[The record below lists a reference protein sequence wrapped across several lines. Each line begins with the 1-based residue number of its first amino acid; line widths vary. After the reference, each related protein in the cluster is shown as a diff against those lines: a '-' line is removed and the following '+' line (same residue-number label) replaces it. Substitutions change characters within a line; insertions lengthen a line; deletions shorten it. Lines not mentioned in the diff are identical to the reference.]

1 MIVVGLTG
9 SIAMGK
15 STVSAMFAELGVPT
29 FDADDAV
36 RDFYAGEGAATIE
49 AAFPGV
55 VVSGKVDRERLGAQV
70 LGDAAALQR
79 LEGLV
84 HPAVAEARRS
94 RSLRARRRLERRIV
108 LVDVPL
114 LFETGGDANV
124 DLVIVVSAPESIQR
138 DRVLGRAGMTEAKL
152 DAILSRQMSD
162 AEKRRRA
169 HFVIDTRGR
178 LELTRAVV
186 AAIHPLDCGYGGRP
200 NTPCVRSC
208 WTPKRPD

>member
-1 MIVVGLTG
+1 MIVAGLTG

-15 STVSAMFAELGVPT
+15 STVAAMFAELGVPT

-36 RDFYAGEGAATIE
+36 RDFYAGDGAKAIE

-55 VVSGKVDRERLGAQV
+55 TDGGQVDRERLGARV
-70 LGDAAALQR
+70 LGDKEALQR

-84 HPAVAEARRS
+84 HPAVAEARAQFLS
-94 RSLRARRRLERRIV
+94 RAAAAGRRLVI
-108 LVDVPL
+108 VDVPL
-114 LFETGGDANV
+114 LFETGGEASV
-124 DLVIVVSAPESIQR
+124 DLVVVASAPETIQR
-138 DRVLGRAGMTEAKL
+138 ARALGRTGMTEAKL
-152 DAILSRQMSD
+152 DAILARQTSD

-186 AAIHPLDCGYGGRP
+186 AQFMRATAAMARGRM
-200 NTPCVRSC
+200 RHA
-208 WTPKRPD
+208 

>member
-1 MIVVGLTG
+1 MMVIGLTG

-15 STVSAMFAELGVPT
+15 STVSAMFAKLGVPT

-36 RDFYAGEGAATIE
+36 RDFYAGDGARAVE

-55 VVSGKVDRERLGAQV
+55 VVSGQVDRERLGSRV
-70 LGDAAALQR
+70 LGDTEALHR

-84 HPAVAEARRS
+84 HPAVAEARS
-94 RSLRARRRLERRIV
+94 RFLERAAAAGRRLVI
-108 LVDVPL
+108 VDVPL
-114 LFETGGDANV
+114 LFETGGEANV

-138 DRVLGRAGMTEAKL
+138 TRVLARAGMTEPKL

-169 HFVIDTRGR
+169 HFIIDTRGAH
-178 LELTRAVV
+178 ESTRAVV
-186 AAIHPLDCGYGGRP
+186 AQFMRSTAALAGGGTRHA
-200 NTPCVRSC
+200 
-208 WTPKRPD
+208 

>member
-36 RDFYAGEGAATIE
+36 RDFYVGEGAATIE

-55 VVSGKVDRERLGAQV
+55 VVSGQVDRERLGARV
-70 LGDAAALQR
+70 LGDAGALQR

-84 HPAVAEARRS
+84 HPAVAEARS
-94 RSLRARRRLERRIV
+94 RFLEAASAAGKRIV

-114 LFETGGDANV
+114 LFETGGEANV

-152 DAILSRQMSD
+152 HAILSRQMPD

-186 AAIHPLDCGYGGRP
+186 AQFIRSTAAMAGGR
-200 NTPCVRSC
+200 TRHA
-208 WTPKRPD
+208 

>member
-1 MIVVGLTG
+1 VIIAGLTG

-36 RDFYAGEGAATIE
+36 RDFYAGDGAKAVE

-55 VVSGKVDRERLGAQV
+55 VASGQVDRERLGSRV
-70 LGDAAALQR
+70 LGDAEALQR

-84 HPAVAEARRS
+84 HPAVAEARVQF
-94 RSLRARRRLERRIV
+94 LKRAAAAGRRLVI
-108 LVDVPL
+108 VDVPL
-114 LFETGGDANV
+114 LFETGGEANV
-124 DLVIVVSAPESIQR
+124 DLVIVVSAPESVQR
-138 DRVLGRAGMTEAKL
+138 ARALARTGMTEAKL
-152 DAILSRQMSD
+152 KAVLSRQTSD

-186 AAIHPLDCGYGGRP
+186 AQFMRSTAALAGGR
-200 NTPCVRSC
+200 TRHA
-208 WTPKRPD
+208 

>member
-1 MIVVGLTG
+1 LIIVGLTG

-36 RDFYAGEGAATIE
+36 RDFYTGEGATTIE

-55 VVSGKVDRERLGAQV
+55 VVSGQVDRERLGARV

-84 HPAVAEARRS
+84 HPAVVEARGRFLKGAS
-94 RSLRARRRLERRIV
+94 AAGRRIV
-108 LVDVPL
+108 IVDVPL

-124 DLVIVVSAPESIQR
+124 HLVIVVSAPESIQR

-152 DAILSRQMSD
+152 DAILSRQMPD

-186 AAIHPLDCGYGGRP
+186 AQFIRSTAAMAGGR
-200 NTPCVRSC
+200 TRHA
-208 WTPKRPD
+208 

>member
-1 MIVVGLTG
+1 MIIAGLTG

-36 RDFYAGEGAATIE
+36 RDFYAGDGAKAVE

-55 VVSGKVDRERLGAQV
+55 VASGQVDRERLGSRV
-70 LGDAAALQR
+70 LGDAEALQR

-84 HPAVAEARRS
+84 HPAVAEARVQF
-94 RSLRARRRLERRIV
+94 LKRAAAAGRRLVI
-108 LVDVPL
+108 VDVPL
-114 LFETGGDANV
+114 LFETGGEANV
-124 DLVIVVSAPESIQR
+124 DLVIVVSAPESVQR
-138 DRVLGRAGMTEAKL
+138 ARALARTGMTETKL
-152 DAILSRQMSD
+152 KAILSRQTSD
-162 AEKRRRA
+162 ADKRRRA

-186 AAIHPLDCGYGGRP
+186 AQFMRSTAALAGGR
-200 NTPCVRSC
+200 TRHA
-208 WTPKRPD
+208 

>member
-1 MIVVGLTG
+1 MIIVGLTG

-36 RDFYAGEGAATIE
+36 RDFYAGEGATTIE

-55 VVSGKVDRERLGAQV
+55 VVSGQVDRERLGARV

-84 HPAVAEARRS
+84 HPAVAEARS
-94 RSLRARRRLERRIV
+94 RFLEGASAAGKRIV

-114 LFETGGDANV
+114 LFETGGEANV

-138 DRVLGRAGMTEAKL
+138 KRVLARAGMTEAKL
-152 DAILSRQMSD
+152 DAILSRQMPD

-186 AAIHPLDCGYGGRP
+186 AQFM
-200 NTPCVRSC
+200 RS
-208 WTPKRPD
+208 TAAMAGARTHHA

>member
-1 MIVVGLTG
+1 VIIIGLTG

-36 RDFYAGEGAATIE
+36 RGFYAGDGVDAVE

-55 VVSGKVDRERLGAQV
+55 VVSGQVDRERLGARV
-70 LGDAAALQR
+70 LGDGEALRR

-84 HPAVAEARRS
+84 HPAVAGA
-94 RSLRARRRLERRIV
+94 RARFLERAAAVGRRLVI
-108 LVDVPL
+108 VDVPL
-114 LFETGGDANV
+114 LFETGGEANV
-124 DLVIVVSAPESIQR
+124 DLVVVVSAPESIQR
-138 DRVLGRAGMTEAKL
+138 ERALSRAGMTEAKL
-152 DAILSRQMSD
+152 KAILGRQTPD
-162 AEKRRRA
+162 AEKMRRA

-186 AAIHPLDCGYGGRP
+186 AQFMRSAAALAGGR
-200 NTPCVRSC
+200 TGHA
-208 WTPKRPD
+208 